1 MNWETGLTLLN
12 IILSFNGNR
21 KKNRQIDIIFLETLS
36 WGMLAKYLILIF
48 IWIYKGS
55 KERKNILFKAFY
67 FLFPFKVFWF
77 QDGYA

>member
-1 MNWETGLTLLN
+1 M
-12 IILSFNGNR
+12 
-21 KKNRQIDIIFLETLS
+21 IFLETLS
-36 WGMLAKYLILIF
+36 WGMLAKYPILIF

-67 FLFPFKVFWF
+67 FLLPCKVFWF